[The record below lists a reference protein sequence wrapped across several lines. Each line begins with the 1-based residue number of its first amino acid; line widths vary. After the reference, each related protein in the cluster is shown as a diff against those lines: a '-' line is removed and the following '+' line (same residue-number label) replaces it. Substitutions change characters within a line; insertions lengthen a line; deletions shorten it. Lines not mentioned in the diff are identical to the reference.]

1 MGKGARRMLVLL
13 RKLLEVVGS
22 CRKLLLEVRG
32 AAALAEKA
40 KENHDDKNGYENL
53 RAGAREMMAESARER
68 GWGGE
73 VGDQTQSL
81 ICGSS
86 LRLRSARWLKKGKG
100 RGWLESIAAD
110 AGEGGGGGGG
120 GVEWR

>member
-13 RKLLEVVGS
+13 RKLFEVVGS
-22 CRKLLLEVRG
+22 CCWKLGEQPHSRRKPKRIMMTRMG
-32 AAALAEKA
+32 M
-40 KENHDDKNGYENL
+40 
-53 RAGAREMMAESARER
+53 RTWAGACEMMAESARER

-110 AGEGGGGGGG
+110 AGEC
-120 GVEWR
+120 EWRR